1 MLYHVRDRRRA
12 ISELHRVLNPG
23 ELLLTATNGAYHLI
37 ELAKLVQR
45 FDPSYMNVRGAESFG
60 LENGAAQLSEFFSE
74 VEYLPF
80 DSNILVTEVE
90 RLLHI
95 LYCEK
100 GNDSIYGH
108 FDSPW
113 LNRSVRITWVSL
125 P

>member
-1 MLYHVRDRRRA
+1 MLYHVCDRRRA
-12 ISELHRVLNPG
+12 ISELHRVLKPG
-23 ELLLTATNGAYHLI
+23 GLLLTATNGAYHLI

-45 FDPSYMNVRGAESFG
+45 FDPSYMNFRDAESFG
-60 LENGAAQLSEFFSE
+60 LKNGAEQLSEFFSE

-80 DSNILVTEVE
+80 DSNLLVTEVE